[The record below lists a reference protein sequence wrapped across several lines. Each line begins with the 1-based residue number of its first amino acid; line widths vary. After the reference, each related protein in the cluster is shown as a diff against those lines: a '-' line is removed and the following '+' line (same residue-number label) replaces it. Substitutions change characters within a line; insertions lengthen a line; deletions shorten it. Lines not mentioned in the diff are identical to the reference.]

1 MIEIKNE
8 RYCLCCN
15 SGDIED
21 EFHFI
26 CRICSCFDNLRKQ
39 YLKKYN
45 HQRPSMFKF
54 LDLLNTQNKTTLFKI
69 TRHIKEALE
78 LRKTILNCKHTV
90 HPQFIY
96 NSITTIYI
104 VLQILT

>member
-1 MIEIKNE
+1 MIEIEFQKNE

-26 CRICSCFDNLRKQ
+26 CICSCFDNLRKQ
-39 YLKKYN
+39 YLKKYYY
-45 HQRPSMFKF
+45 QRPSMFKF

-69 TRHIKEALE
+69 TRYIKEALE
-78 LRKTILNCKHTV
+78 IRKTILNV
-90 HPQFIY
+90 
-96 NSITTIYI
+96 
-104 VLQILT
+104 